1 MTRENCNPVSSSVK
15 NDADP
20 SDPRRLA
27 DWAWAGE
34 IAILDLGT
42 ARAPELALRPALSEP
57 KDAAEIEIT
66 IGAAQSKTARVQNQT
81 LTLAALAADFAEAG
95 RTVRPKTDQSLIMAS
110 PSCDGHH
117 ADASATAVSVLL
129 LDADGCGDLSGL
141 RKLLCEEGIAHIF
154 SWSSSCDPAVGVHKY
169 HVVIPLSTPAL
180 LGTREEV
187 WRYKR
192 AYAFLAGALGKIAGL
207 SGALDVMMAS
217 PMQPF
222 FRGMRKTEDA
232 PPREVHV
239 QGGRCLDLFALV
251 NALGFEKVLDRQ
263 ENLQKVR
270 SSKARAMTAA
280 LNVDASD
287 KVQAA
292 HRWMQA
298 PEQCE
303 VTGEGGGKFGGRDK
317 ALYRIASLLEQ
328 GFDLP
333 TDLVR
338 SLCYQWNLAYCD
350 PPLPDYVIDEKCE
363 RLSGTNSNDDQRGF
377 MIGAW
382 RPKGLTTFPPGQYE
396 VLCSVLVQDGTIFKT
411 TWTTVKDAARV
422 KAGSRG
428 EDIRRPTVVDGET
441 RFEGVARALLAFFT
455 VAMARELGKTVPM
468 DPDLFVFNAE
478 DPIGG
483 PGYPVGGDEAERR
496 AWIEAHKTAAGTW
509 SIEEL
514 IEGGFCPTQS
524 LSLHVTVKDTFKTY
538 AFALPTAKDETTP
551 VLPLHVEQEKADREG
566 ASKIETERAQA
577 TIKPPVLRG
586 MEIELNDAEDIEQFV
601 SRAELVERSL
611 MALSAVPEVFVFGGK
626 IAEVGGDDE
635 ISVLD
640 VPRLQSLLTGEN
652 ATWIKWVKVPMAKQK
667 AMITPV
673 DKRPIKVEG
682 PGRELCASVL
692 AAPVRVLKEQGLRV
706 LDSITSAPQ
715 FTREG
720 TVRTE
725 RGYDPV
731 TRTYLTVDVDVPRPG
746 ETVREAVAAAK
757 TLLSLIKDFPFP
769 ESMSARFRAI
779 WLSCMFTR
787 LCRSII
793 DGPCPMFTSTGNSA
807 GVGKGLLWDLVSM
820 IADGKD
826 QPANTAWQSGERDLK
841 DEVVSTLIASPSM
854 ARIDNIPPGRGLD
867 SPTIA
872 SLLTSYPTYHARGKG
887 ERVQGVYQAKTVWTA
902 TGIDLS
908 MSKELDMRALKIEII
923 TDKTNPDEQRLPD
936 VVGMVRDDRA
946 KYLHAAMTLIRAWF
960 VAGRPE
966 MEAPTMRSNFTAW
979 SNMVRQCVLWVA
991 SLPGLE
997 GLLADPVARR
1007 ETNTNY
1013 EEQDHSRFVQIWHDL
1028 CQQMSDAKGVD
1039 VASQGLAPGAAIAPR
1054 DREGTYA
1061 YHAQTELIEFLKELD
1076 KAETSFLRKYLNSIT
1091 GRNFVSAKDGV
1102 VRRITRT
1109 KTGLYR
1115 IQPVKMPD
1123 PEPPPTPPEPVK
1135 TPVQTSAPAQTV
1147 PVQAPDQTSAM
1158 PTPEP
1163 VKTPAQTQTVPVPTP
1178 PAPEPAQ
1185 IMPTPAQE
1193 PVKTPTPALAPPAV
1207 RDRPGEAQAHD
1218 PDPVSDKAR
1227 DLLEKVKRRGKIK
1240 IKPGS

>member
-1 MTRENCNPVSSSVK
+1 MTRENCNPVSFPVK

-57 KDAAEIEIT
+57 RDSAEIKFT
-66 IGAAQSKTARVQNQT
+66 IGVAESKTARVENKT
-81 LTLAALAADFAEAG
+81 LTLLDLAEDFAAAG

-110 PSCDGHH
+110 PSRDGHH

-129 LDADGCGDLSGL
+129 LDADGCGDLTGL

-154 SWSSSCDPAVGVHKY
+154 SWSSSCDPTAGVHKY
-169 HVVIPLSTPAL
+169 HVVIPLCVPVSLETK
-180 LGTREEV
+180 EEV
-187 WRYKR
+187 WRHKR

-207 SGALDVMMAS
+207 SGSLDVMMAS

-232 PPREVHV
+232 PQREVFH
-239 QGGRCLDLFALV
+239 QGGRTLDLFAFV
-251 NALGFEKVLDRQ
+251 NALGFEKVVDRQ

-298 PEQCE
+298 PEQTE

-317 ALYRIASLLEQ
+317 ALFRIASLLEQ

-333 TDLVR
+333 TEMVR
-338 SLCYQWNLAYCD
+338 AMCYQWNLAYSD

-396 VLCSVLVQDGTIFKT
+396 VLASVLVQDGSIFKT

-428 EDIRRPTVVDGET
+428 EDIRRPTMIDGEAK
-441 RFEGVARALLAFFT
+441 FEGVAKALLAFFT
-455 VAMARELGKTVPM
+455 VAMARELGKTQTM

-496 AWIEAHKTAAGTW
+496 AWIEAHKTQAGMW

-524 LSLHVTVKDTFKTY
+524 LILHVTVKDTFKTY
-538 AFALPTAKDETTP
+538 TFALPTAKDEPTVVP
-551 VLPLHVEQEKADREG
+551 ALHVEQEKADREG
-566 ASKIETERAQA
+566 ASKVETERAQA
-577 TIKPPVLRG
+577 TIKPPALRG
-586 MEIELNDAEDIEQFV
+586 MEIELNDSEDIEQFV
-601 SRAELVERSL
+601 SRSELVERSL

-635 ISVLD
+635 ISILD

-652 ATWIKWVKVPMAKQK
+652 ATWIKWVKVPVAKQK
-667 AMITPV
+667 SMITPV

-692 AAPVRVLKEQGLRV
+692 ATPVRVLKEQGLRV

-731 TRTYLTVDVDVPRPG
+731 TRTYLTVDVDVEKPG
-746 ETVREAVAAAK
+746 ESERAAVAAAK
-757 TLLSLIKDFPFP
+757 VLLSLVKDFPFQ
-769 ESMSARFRAI
+769 ESARPRSRSI
-779 WLSCMFTR
+779 WLSCLLTR
-787 LCRSII
+787 LCRSTI

-854 ARIDNIPPGRGLD
+854 ARIDNIPPGKCLD

-908 MSKELDMRALKIEII
+908 MSKELDMRALKIEIV
-923 TDKTNPDEQRLPD
+923 TDRTNPDEQKLPN
-936 VVGMVRDDRA
+936 VVGMVREDRG
-946 KYLHAAMTLIRAWF
+946 KYLHAALTVLRAWH

-966 MEAPTMRSNFTAW
+966 MDAPTMRSNFTAW
-979 SNMVRQCVLWVA
+979 SDTVRQCVLWLA
-991 SLPGLE
+991 SLPGME
-997 GLLADPVARR
+997 GVLTDPVARR

-1013 EEQDHSRFVQIWHDL
+1013 EEQDHARFVQIWHDL
-1028 CQQMSDAKGVD
+1028 CQQMGDAKGVD

-1115 IQPVKMPD
+1115 VQPVKMPD
-1123 PEPPPTPPEPVK
+1123 LE
-1135 TPVQTSAPAQTV
+1135 
-1147 PVQAPDQTSAM
+1147 
-1158 PTPEP
+1158 
-1163 VKTPAQTQTVPVPTP
+1163 PTP
-1178 PAPEPAQ
+1178 PAPAPPA
-1185 IMPTPAQE
+1185 PAPA
-1193 PVKTPTPALAPPAV
+1193 PVKTPTPAQTAPEPGPVKTKDLEPVKVPVLITPQIVPTPAQEPAKTPTPAESPPAV
-1207 RDRPGEAQAHD
+1207 RERPGEALANDLDHA
-1218 PDPVSDKAR
+1218 PDFCEPTPADKAKA
-1227 DLLEKVKRRGKIK
+1227 LLDGVKRRGKIK
-1240 IKPGS
+1240 IRAGS